1 MGNLPKCCCSI
12 NYDGNKN
19 ENKIKSQK
27 FTSIN
32 LYDYVEPGTNS
43 KDEQNNE
50 NNEKNDKSSDDL
62 PISEYQ
68 YFTQEEIQ
76 QNNDKIIN
84 KYQKYKQMPLRSSDI
99 HIIYRSGIIE

>member
-32 LYDYVEPGTNS
+32 LYDYVEPKINS
-43 KDEQNNE
+43 KDEQNN
-50 NNEKNDKSSDDL
+50 DISSDDL